1 MIDDLNYNQFED
13 APEDQENQDCAN
25 PDINNETYSNDSN
38 DDYEE
43 DYDSDFGEND
53 DGIPESKG
61 PNCQV
66 IKYLI
71 KNIEFNFFYLKLKNR
86 AQIMEKSKQ
95 QLKKHPFK

>member
-13 APEDQENQDCAN
+13 APEDQKNQDCAN
-25 PDINNETYSNDSN
+25 LDINNETYSNDSN

-66 IKYLI
+66 I
-71 KNIEFNFFYLKLKNR
+71 
-86 AQIMEKSKQ
+86 
-95 QLKKHPFK
+95 